1 MTNQIT
7 LIETLTPEII
17 NQSSGNL
24 LITGR
29 AGSGKSTLLS
39 QYVDAIKKTKKL
51 AVLAPTGIAALN
63 VGGQTIHRFFRIN
76 PARPMDRPPKALRD
90 ILRALEVLVIDEI
103 SMARADLIDQIDGR
117 LRQAREN
124 NQPFGGVRMIF
135 FGDPYQLPPVVRREE
150 IKTFQNKWKT
160 PFFFGARAFAEGQF
174 QTFVMTKV
182 YRQTDPVF
190 INVLEEVRQGR
201 LTPSGLDAL
210 NARHRAAL
218 DEQEFLVTLSGTNA
232 DAAVINRARLDALP
246 GSVVTYQA
254 KITGDFSAGAVT
266 APECLEI
273 KPDAQVMLLTNDPLD
288 RWVNGTMAR
297 VIRPVSET
305 AVLVET
311 ENGQRVTVEPH
322 TWRLE
327 RPVEK
332 DGRIKSVTT
341 GTFTQFPMTLAW
353 AVTIHKSQGKTFERL
368 RLSLSDA
375 FAPGQFYVALSRARS
390 LEGLT
395 LDYRAR
401 REMAFA
407 SEDVVLFFDNPEA
420 FYPDPNPS
428 DQALDRSVNLSME
441 LFS

>member
-39 QYVDAIKKTKKL
+39 QYVHTIKKTKKV

-201 LTPSGLDAL
+201 LTPSGLNAL
-210 NARHRAAL
+210 NARHRAEL
-218 DEQEFLVTLSGTNA
+218 DDQEFLVTLSGTNA
-232 DAAVINRARLDALP
+232 DAAVINRAKLDALP

-254 KITGDFSAGAVT
+254 KITGDFSSGAVT
-266 APECLEI
+266 APECLEL
-273 KPDAQVMLLTNDPLD
+273 KPEAQVMLLTNDPAN
-288 RWVNGTMAR
+288 RWVNGTMAK
-297 VIRPVSET
+297 VILPISDK

-311 ENGQRVTVEPH
+311 ENGKRVIVEPH

-332 DGRIKSVTT
+332 NGKIKSITS
-341 GTFTQFPMTLAW
+341 GTFTQLPMTLAW
-353 AVTIHKSQGKTFERL
+353 AVTVHKSQGKTFERM

-407 SEDVVLFFDNPEA
+407 SEDVILFFDNPEA
-420 FYPDPNPS
+420 FRPDPRPE
-428 DQALDRSVNLSME
+428 DQYAYADVNLE
-441 LFS
+441 LF